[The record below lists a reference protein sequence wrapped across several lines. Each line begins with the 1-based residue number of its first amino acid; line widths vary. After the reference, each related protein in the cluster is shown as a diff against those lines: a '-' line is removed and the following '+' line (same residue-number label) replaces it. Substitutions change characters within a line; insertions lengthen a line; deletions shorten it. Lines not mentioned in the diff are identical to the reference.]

1 MLTSV
6 ACNKSLEDKQPKHG
20 LILLNAVEEG
30 ALNKGTFSAT
40 KALLDGNTF
49 MSEGNQIVVYDY
61 YTAPTGVDNPTP
73 ATGYYIPGATA
84 ESTGATATGTVWP
97 FINATDPDDAAPR
110 YEWTEAGTHKFF
122 GWMVKDNNENPE
134 LTASGFFG
142 EGFEFDDEKH
152 ILTIPTTTLSQGGAQ
167 FDFMYSGVTPREP
180 VKEGYDPVSLGFK
193 HLFTAFKVTV
203 GNSSSNE
210 VKLKSVKITG
220 LKNSQSATINYSNP
234 VEGLPIVTYTAA
246 NSTGEFIY
254 NQEADLSLEKDPN
267 SGTAIVHDISG
278 GYKLMWPHTKADF
291 AGAKVIVAYDYKEAG
306 QTSWNTNGYTE
317 IDLANLSRWSAGEKY
332 AVALMFKDK
341 EIVLTCNVEP
351 WTVVEE
357 TIDFTNQVS
366 VSSPITWDAKTVQ
379 HVNEQAGEVI
389 LYSDGSIVATCNF
402 HIDTPQGATW
412 TASLI
417 PIEGSVDAFK
427 IVEDTKYGAVGVDSQ
442 IKIIVTND
450 APISRR
456 HVVKLR
462 ITIQTADGRTII
474 GNLMPKNTNPSVTEY
489 KLIQNMING

>member
-1 MLTSV
+1 MVVLGCTK
-6 ACNKSLEDKQPKHG
+6 NEPTTPGH
-20 LILLNAVEEG
+20 LITMTAHEAG
-30 ALNKGTFSAT
+30 ST
-40 KALLDGNTF
+40 KALLEQTTF
-49 MSEGNQIVVYDY
+49 MTAGNQIVVYDY
-61 YTAPTGVDNPTP
+61 YTAPEGDQTPNP
-73 ATGYYIPGATA
+73 YIPGATA
-84 ESTGATATGTVWP
+84 QSTGATEAGTVWP
-97 FINATDPDDAAPR
+97 FIDNAR
-110 YEWTEAGTHKFF
+110 YEWTDAGTHKFF
-122 GWMVKDNNENPE
+122 GWLQRDNKFDGVEGSSMDAA
-134 LTASGFFG
+134 TFFG
-142 EGFEFDDEKH
+142 TGFSFDDTNQT
-152 ILTIPTTTLSQGGAQ
+152 LTVPTTTLAQTTTATQTSAQ
-167 FDFMYSGVTPREP
+167 FDFMYSGVTTREP
-180 VKEGYDPVSLGFK
+180 AIQGYDQVALGFK

-246 NSTGEFIY
+246 NSTGEFTY
-254 NQEADLSLEKDPN
+254 NQETALSLEKDPN
-267 SGTAIVHDISG
+267 TGTAIVHDISG

-291 AGAKVIVAYDYKEAG
+291 AGTKVIVAYDYKEAG

-317 IDLANLSRWSAGEKY
+317 IDLANLSGWAAGEKY

-357 TIDFTNQVS
+357 TIDFTNQIS
-366 VSSPITWDAKTVQ
+366 VSGPITWDAKTVQ

-474 GNLMPKNTNPSVTEY
+474 GNLMPKNTNQSVTEY

>member
-1 MLTSV
+1 MKGIIRHISV
-6 ACNKSLEDKQPKHG
+6 AAIALLAVLGCTKNEPTTSG
-20 LILLNAVEEG
+20 RLITMTAHEAG
-30 ALNKGTFSAT
+30 ST
-40 KALLDGNTF
+40 KALLEQTTF
-49 MSEGNQIVVYDY
+49 MTAGNQIVVYDY
-61 YTAPTGVDNPTP
+61 YTAPEDAQNPNP
-73 ATGYYIPGATA
+73 ATGYYYIPGVTA
-84 ESTGATATGTVWP
+84 QSTGATETGTVWP
-97 FINATDPDDAAPR
+97 FIDNAR
-110 YEWTEAGTHKFF
+110 YEWTDAGTHKFF
-122 GWMVKDNNENPE
+122 GWLQRDNNMTQQNTPE
-134 LTASGFFG
+134 SFFGSGF
-142 EGFEFDDEKH
+142 GFNTANH
-152 ILTIPTTTLSQGGAQ
+152 ILTIPIKALSQDSPQ
-167 FDFMYSGVTPREP
+167 FDFMYSGITPREP
-180 VKEGYDPVSLGFK
+180 ATQGYDQVALGFK

-254 NQEADLSLEKDPN
+254 NQEAALSLEKDPN

-317 IDLANLSRWSAGEKY
+317 IDLANLSGWSAGEKY